1 MDRLV
6 IESILADVDEIY
18 VSNDS
23 INPNL
28 NPSIVLGFKAGNADQ
43 VIHAFE
49 ALKTVA
55 QNSAVELIICRTLV
69 SGIYDLEIKT
79 DALDEPV
86 RILNKVISNETLKQ
100 IEDLLH
106 QGKKVVL
113 GTNVSEE
120 ENWIMVSDAVLKECA
135 VKET

>member
-18 VSNDS
+18 LSNDS
-23 INPNL
+23 QKPEL

-43 VIHAFE
+43 VINAFD
-49 ALKTVA
+49 ALKKVTH
-55 QNSAVELIICRTLV
+55 NSKVELVICRTLV

-86 RILNKVISNETLKQ
+86 RILNKAIPHELLQQ
-100 IEDLLH
+100 IEDQLH
-106 QGKKVVL
+106 QSKKIVL
-113 GTNVSEE
+113 GTNVSAE
-120 ENWIMVSDAVLKECA
+120 ENWITITEAQVKECA
-135 VKET
+135 VKES

>member
-18 VSNDS
+18 LSNDS
-23 INPNL
+23 EKEEL
-28 NPSIVLGFKAGNADQ
+28 NPSIILGFKAGNSDQ
-43 VIHAFE
+43 IISAFE
-49 ALKTVA
+49 ALKSVA
-55 QNSAVELIICRTLV
+55 QDDNVELIICRTLV

-86 RILNKVISNETLKQ
+86 RILNKVISAELLSA
-100 IEDLLH
+100 IESQL
-106 QGKKVVL
+106 QKSKKIVL

-120 ENWIMVSDAVLKECA
+120 ENWILVNAAQVKECA
-135 VKET
+135 IKEG

>member
-18 VSNDS
+18 LSNDS
-23 INPNL
+23 EKAEP
-28 NPSIVLGFKAGNADQ
+28 NPSIILGFKAGNSDQ
-43 VIHAFE
+43 IISAFE
-49 ALKTVA
+49 ALKSVA
-55 QNSAVELIICRTLV
+55 QDDNVELIICRTLV

-86 RILNKVISNETLKQ
+86 RILNKVISAELLSA
-100 IEDLLH
+100 IESQL
-106 QGKKVVL
+106 QKSKKIVL

-120 ENWIMVSDAVLKECA
+120 ENWILVNAAQVKECA
-135 VKET
+135 IKEG

>member
-18 VSNDS
+18 FSNDS
-23 INPNL
+23 QNPEL

-43 VIHAFE
+43 VINAFG
-49 ALKTVA
+49 ALKSVA
-55 QNSAVELIICRTLV
+55 QNSNVELIICRTLV

-86 RILNKVISNETLKQ
+86 RILNKVISNEMLTQ
-100 IEDLLH
+100 IEDQLH
-106 QGKKVVL
+106 QSKKIVL

-120 ENWIMVSDAVLKECA
+120 ENWITVSEAVVKECA
-135 VKET
+135 IKEN

>member
-18 VSNDS
+18 LSND
-23 INPNL
+23 NEKAEL
-28 NPSIVLGFKAGNADQ
+28 NPSIVLGFKAANVDQ
-43 VIHAFE
+43 VMSAFH
-49 ALKTVA
+49 ALKDVTR
-55 QNSAVELIICRTLV
+55 NSNVELVICRTLV

-86 RILNKVISNETLKQ
+86 RILNKAIPAELLTE
-100 IEDLLH
+100 IEDQLNNSSS
-106 QGKKVVL
+106 VIL

-120 ENWIMVSDAVLKECA
+120 DNWIAVSKAEVKECA
-135 VKET
+135 VKN